1 MNFTA
6 SAVCLRVCIVIMG
19 LTIPSSLRGAAVVLL
34 ALVVAGVSGDCS
46 PSASSFDFVRLPLF
60 PDSNGADTHKIIVGG
75 GTAGLA
81 LATRLSQ
88 GLPDDC
94 ILVVEA
100 GSPAPNELGINVPGK
115 KGSTLGSRYD
125 WNFTTTPQPSL
136 SSRRISANRGK
147 VLGGTSALNLMTW
160 DRGSVPD
167 YDAWEALGNPGW
179 DWENFISAMLKV
191 ETFDR
196 TNNQYGE
203 AGVGTDGPI
212 QTLIN
217 RFVPPQQKGFIPALG
232 SLGVQ
237 NNLNSLGGDPLGV
250 MLQPSN
256 IRESNYTRSYAVDYL
271 SLAGPNLVIWNDT
284 TVSNIVLSKSNDSE
298 SLVATGI
305 NIGGNTVEAVKEVI
319 LSTGAFQTPT
329 LLELSGI
336 GDSSVLAA
344 AGIDVLLE
352 LPGVGSNLQD
362 HIRIQNSYRLKPNYT
377 ISFDELRTNATYAA
391 QQLALWEENQ
401 YSAYDYTGSG
411 YAYLTWAQ
419 ALGNV
424 SSELVDLAKQVAD
437 PTSKIDQ
444 HKLAYLTTNLSTQ
457 IPEVE
462 VIFSDGY
469 TGVKGAPPAGSVDFD
484 SHFFTLIAVIQHPFS
499 KGSVHI
505 NASDPTG
512 KPIINPNY
520 VSNPYDLRAIVEATK
535 FSRRIAQS
543 AGLSEAWSDEYE
555 PGFDVTT
562 SEAAWEQFARN
573 TTLSIYHPLG
583 TCAMLPRGDG
593 GVVSPDLVVYGTS
606 NLRVVDASIIPIQ
619 PSGHIQT
626 MVYGVAELAAARI
639 VGHHSRGRADF

>member
-1 MNFTA
+1 MGFTNLA
-6 SAVCLRVCIVIMG
+6 SR
-19 LTIPSSLRGAAVVLL
+19 RGAALMLL
-34 ALVVAGVSGDCS
+34 ALAFTGVWGECN
-46 PSASSFDFVRLPLF
+46 PSASSFDF
-60 PDSNGADTHKIIVGG
+60 IIVGG

-100 GSPAPNELGINVPGK
+100 GPAAPNELGINVPGK
-115 KGSTLGSRYD
+115 KGSTLGSKYD
-125 WNFTTTPQPSL
+125 WNFTTTPQPGL
-136 SSRRISANRGK
+136 NSRRISANRGK

-179 DWENFISAMLKV
+179 NWGQFISAMLKV
-191 ETFDR
+191 ENFDR
-196 TNNQYGE
+196 TNNDYGDE
-203 AGVGTDGPI
+203 GVGTGGPI
-212 QTLIN
+212 QTLVN
-217 RFVPPQQKGFIPALG
+217 RFVPPQQQGFKPALE
-232 SLGVQ
+232 SLGIRS
-237 NNLNSLGGDPLGV
+237 NLNSLGGDPLGV
-250 MLQPSN
+250 MNQPSN
-256 IRESNYTRSYAVDYL
+256 IRESNYTRSYAIDYL
-271 SLAGPNLVIWNDT
+271 SLAGPNLVVWNT
-284 TVSNIVLSKSNDSE
+284 TIVSNIVFGKGNDSD
-298 SLVATGI
+298 SLVATGV
-305 NIGGNTVEAVKEVI
+305 NISGSTVEAKKEVI

-336 GDSSVLAA
+336 GDPSVLAS
-344 AGIDVLLE
+344 AGIDTLLE

-391 QQLALWEENQ
+391 QQLALWEDNQ

-419 ALGNV
+419 ALGNA
-424 SSELVDLAKQVAD
+424 SSELVDLARQAAD
-437 PTSKIDQ
+437 PANVIDQ

-457 IPEVE
+457 VPEVE
-462 VIFSDGY
+462 FIFSDGY
-469 TGVKGAPPAGSVDFD
+469 TGVKGAPPASSVDYD

-512 KPIINPNY
+512 KPIINPSY
-520 VSNPYDLRAIVEATK
+520 LSNSYDLRAIVEATK
-535 FSRRIAQS
+535 YSRKIAQS
-543 AGLSEAWSDEYE
+543 VGLSEAWVDEYE

-562 SEAAWEQFARN
+562 SDAAWEEFARN

-583 TCAMLPRGDG
+583 TCAMLPKVDG
-593 GVVSPDLVVYGTS
+593 GVVSPDLIVYGTE

-626 MVYGVAELAAARI
+626 MIYGVAELAASKI
-639 VGHHSRGRADF
+639 VDQYSKSH

>member
-1 MNFTA
+1 
-6 SAVCLRVCIVIMG
+6 
-19 LTIPSSLRGAAVVLL
+19 
-34 ALVVAGVSGDCS
+34 
-46 PSASSFDFVRLPLF
+46 
-60 PDSNGADTHKIIVGG
+60 
-75 GTAGLA
+75 
-81 LATRLSQ
+81 
-88 GLPDDC
+88 
-94 ILVVEA
+94 VVEA
-100 GSPAPNELGINVPGK
+100 GSPAPNEPGINIPGR

-125 WNFTTTPQPSL
+125 WNFTTTPQAGL
-136 SSRRISANRGK
+136 NGRRISANRGR

-179 DWENFISAMLKV
+179 NWENFISAMLKV

-196 TNNQYGE
+196 TNNQYGDE
-203 AGVGTDGPI
+203 GVGTSGPI

-217 RFVPPQQKGFIPALG
+217 RFVPPQQDGFIPALE
-232 SLGVQ
+232 SLGVP

-284 TVSNIVLSKSNDSE
+284 TVSNIVLSKSNGSE

-305 NIGGNTVEAVKEVI
+305 NIGGNTVAAVKEVI

-344 AGIDVLLE
+344 AGIDTLLE

-391 QQLALWEENQ
+391 QQLALWQDNQ

-419 ALGNV
+419 ALGNA
-424 SSELVDLAKQVAD
+424 SSELVDLARQVAD
-437 PTSKIDQ
+437 PNSKIDQ
-444 HKLAYLTTNLSTQ
+444 HKLAYLTTDLSTKV
-457 IPEVE
+457 PEVE
-462 VIFSDGY
+462 FIFSDGY
-469 TGVKGAPPAGSVDFD
+469 TGVKGAPPVGSANYD
-484 SHFFTLIAVIQHPFS
+484 SHFFTLIGVIQHPFS

-535 FSRRIAQS
+535 LSRRIAQS
-543 AGLSEAWSDEYE
+543 AGLGGAWSDEYE
-555 PGFDVTT
+555 PGFDVVTAGGGG
-562 SEAAWEQFARN
+562 EAAWEEFARN

-583 TCAMLPRGDG
+583 TCAMLPRADG

-606 NLRVVDASIIPIQ
+606 NLRVVDASVIPIQ

-639 VGHHSRGRADF
+639 VDQYSGA

>member
-1 MNFTA
+1 MGFT
-6 SAVCLRVCIVIMG
+6 G
-19 LTIPSSLRGAAVVLL
+19 HSSLRGAGLVLL
-34 ALVVAGVSGDCS
+34 ALAIAG
-46 PSASSFDFVRLPLF
+46 
-60 PDSNGADTHKIIVGG
+60 IIVGG

-88 GLPDDC
+88 GVPDDC

-100 GSPAPNELGINVPGK
+100 GSPAPDELGINVPGK
-115 KGSTLGSRYD
+115 KGSTLGSKYD
-125 WNFTTTPQPSL
+125 WNFTTTPQPGL
-136 SSRRISANRGK
+136 NNRRISANRGK
-147 VLGGTSALNLMTW
+147 VLGGSSALNLMTW

-179 DWENFISAMLKV
+179 NWEHFITAMLKV
-191 ETFDR
+191 ENFDR
-196 TNNQYGE
+196 TNNEYGDE
-203 AGVGTDGPI
+203 GVGTGGPI

-217 RFVPPQQKGFIPALG
+217 RFVPPQQRGFIPALE

-250 MLQPSN
+250 MIQPSN
-256 IRESNYTRSYAVDYL
+256 IRESNYTRSYAIDYL
-271 SLAGPNLVIWNDT
+271 PLAGPNLVIRNGT
-284 TVSNIVLSKSNDSE
+284 TVSNVVLSKGNGSE
-298 SLVATGI
+298 LLVATGI
-305 NIGGNTVEAVKEVI
+305 NISGSIVEAKKEVI
-319 LSTGAFQTPT
+319 LSTGSFQTPI

-336 GDSSVLAA
+336 GDPSVLAE
-344 AGIDVLLE
+344 AGIDALLA

-391 QQLALWEENQ
+391 QQLALWEDGQ

-419 ALGNV
+419 ALGNE
-424 SSELVDLAKQVAD
+424 SSELVDLARQAAD
-437 PTSKIDQ
+437 PGSIVDQ
-444 HKLAYLTTNLSTQ
+444 HKLAYLTTTLSAQ
-457 IPEVE
+457 VPEVE
-462 VIFSDGY
+462 FIFSDGY

-484 SHFFTLIAVIQHPFS
+484 SHFFTLIAVVQHPFS
-499 KGSVHI
+499 RGSVHI

-535 FSRRIAQS
+535 YSRKIAQS
-543 AGLSEAWSDEYE
+543 VGLSKPWSEEYE
-555 PGFDVTT
+555 PGLDVT
-562 SEAAWEQFARN
+562 SEAAWEEFARN

-583 TCAMLPRGDG
+583 TCAMLPRDDG

-606 NLRVVDASIIPIQ
+606 NLRVVDASVIPIQ

-626 MVYGVAELAAARI
+626 MTYGVAELAAAKI
-639 VGHHSRGRADF
+639 VDQYTKVQADALDGGISEP